1 MSYVVWKMHGRNG
14 PYAYLRESVRVDG
27 KVRPRHICYL
37 GRFQEEDSGAVRP
50 GSVVTAPTGE
60 SVRVP
65 EFSPAVLRRMRPAPS
80 EGSAAGLGTTGL
92 DLADGD
98 LVTMDPPKEAGLGT
112 TEPTDIHTQ
121 LGTTAPESSPTGTEA
136 DLGTTTES
144 PPLLGT
150 TDTAEKLGT
159 TETTAVPSLGST
171 LAVGGEEGQSTSRLA
186 TARPRRLYDSSWGIL
201 SQEQL
206 AVGDQVQVTTS
217 RGESWTARVIE
228 VLERSQ
234 RGTVARTTG
243 RPRQNS

>member
-1 MSYVVWKMHGRNG
+1 MAYVVWKMHGGNG

-37 GRFQEEDSGAVRP
+37 GCFREGDPGSVRP

-65 EFSPAVLRRMRPAPS
+65 EFNPAVLRRLRPAPA
-80 EGSAAGLGTTGL
+80 EDSAAGLRTTRP

-98 LVTMDPPKEAGLGT
+98 LVTMDSPTEAGLGT
-112 TEPTDIHTQ
+112 TAPANIHTQ
-121 LGTTAPESSPTGTEA
+121 LGTTAPESSPTGAEA
-136 DLGTTTES
+136 YLGTTTES

-150 TDTAEKLGT
+150 TDTAEYLGT
-159 TETTAVPSLGST
+159 TQAADARSLGST
-171 LAVGGEEGQSTSRLA
+171 PAVGYEEGRTTSRLA
-186 TARPRRLYDSSWGIL
+186 TARPRRLSDRSWGII

-206 AVGDQVQVTTS
+206 RVGDQVQVTTS
-217 RGESWTARVIE
+217 GGESWTARVIE

-234 RGTVARTTG
+234 RGSVARTTG
-243 RPRQNS
+243 RPRQ

>member
-1 MSYVVWKMHGRNG
+1 MAYVVWKMHGRNG

-37 GRFQEEDSGAVRP
+37 GRFREGDPEAVLP

-65 EFSPAVLRRMRPAPS
+65 PFSPAVLRRMRSAPS
-80 EGSAAGLGTTGL
+80 EGSAPGLGTTRP
-92 DLADGD
+92 DLACGD
-98 LVTMDPPKEAGLGT
+98 LVTMDPPTEAGLGT
-112 TEPTDIHTQ
+112 TAPADSRTQ
-121 LGTTAPESSPTGTEA
+121 LGTTAPESSPTGAEA
-136 DLGTTTES
+136 DLGTTTVA

-159 TETTAVPSLGST
+159 TETTVVPSLGST
-171 LAVGGEEGQSTSRLA
+171 PAVGGEEGQNASRLA
-186 TARPRRLYDSSWGIL
+186 TARPRRLSDRSWGIV

-206 AVGDQVQVTTS
+206 AVGEQVQVTTS
-217 RGESWTARVIE
+217 GGESWTARVTE

-234 RGTVARTTG
+234 GGTVARTTG
-243 RPRQNS
+243 RPREKF